1 MARNSKAY
9 KFDDFESVD
18 GSYNLFENAIRNA
31 MEYDNKR
38 SDLFDAVLLTDPQ
51 PVTRDPSGNLVP
63 AATKSNNYACMVRI
77 MGQDSPHRFLADPCE
92 LHTNTTV
99 EDRRRAFNLIQQHT
113 KVFLTEAQNDSL
125 VAGEIISI
133 RLERGSYGTFK
144 TSEAKEFVE
153 IVTRKGS
160 LGDITG
166 VTPID
171 TACGTLISA
180 FGATD
185 LMSLGALAGDRPTP
199 KVMTHIESGFI
210 IENGRIPEDLLVAI
224 PSLYPNVPTT
234 DDSGRPIKFVAEL
247 IEPFVELAQAYH
259 KEFGE
264 EISVSDSYRSYDRQ
278 VSMKANPRYSNY
290 AATPGTSNHGW
301 GVAFDVNGTKVTHPG
316 GPFVSDNDNDGKINA
331 YSDRIDDSKVYLWL
345 VGYCSSPS
353 VPFLNDPGLKEA
365 WHWEAVSVRKRIY
378 EESVASSTPESND
391 HGEAAP
397 EGDE

>member
-51 PVTRDPSGNLVP
+51 PVPRDPSGNLV
-63 AATKSNNYACMVRI
+63 AAGTKSNNYACMVRI

-160 LGDITG
+160 GALFS
-166 VTPID
+166 VAPID
-171 TACGTLISA
+171 TACGSLISA

-199 KVMTHIESGFI
+199 KVMTHIESGLR
-210 IENGRIPEDLLVAI
+210 IENGKIPEDLLLTI
-224 PSLYPNVPTT
+224 PQLYPNVPTT
-234 DDSGRPIKFVAEL
+234 DSSGRPIKFVAEL
-247 IEPFVELAQAYH
+247 IQPFVELAKAYH
-259 KEFGE
+259 EEFGE
-264 EISVSDSYRSYDRQ
+264 TISVSDSYRSYSRQ

-301 GVAFDVNGTKVTHPG
+301 GVAFDVNGTYNDADGNGKSSFEERKDTDVFKWLLANAK
-316 GPFVSDNDNDGKINA
+316 PFVNPASIREG
-331 YSDRIDDSKVYLWL
+331 
-345 VGYCSSPS
+345 
-353 VPFLNDPGLKEA
+353 
-365 WHWEAVSVRKRIY
+365 WHWEAVSVRKTVY
-378 EESVASSTPESND
+378 AESVASPTPESND